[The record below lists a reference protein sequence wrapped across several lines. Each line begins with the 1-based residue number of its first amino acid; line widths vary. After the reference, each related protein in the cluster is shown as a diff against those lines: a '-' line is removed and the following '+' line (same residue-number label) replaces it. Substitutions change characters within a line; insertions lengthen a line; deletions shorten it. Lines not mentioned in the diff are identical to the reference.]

1 MQKNKNNLPQ
11 LIITI
16 NTLKNIDTLIKRLK
30 DSLKL
35 QKAFLSEID
44 NKFSSFLKKQKKDKN
59 EIAFI
64 DELMSVLPRIISEL
78 GIPFVYH
85 LMTQENIM
93 EKFINLFYDRYEK
106 KVSEIFEICLKIFNF
121 SLYYDYIN
129 KLKHYLI
136 EIGIIQNK
144 EETQN
149 NNSSMNHEEILF
161 ERISYLLNELN
172 QLKDIGIDKENILKL
187 ENDHSDIL
195 KEIKN
200 LPQKIEITPAKIEFY
215 KELIKPYSDY
225 LKTINTN
232 KNCNNITN
240 EKKLNNIGNENQEMK
255 SIINTPLDKRTS
267 FYQNEKIKEIQNN
280 VIEFKNFNLPLSQ
293 DNADE
298 IKRQL
303 CSFLNTE
310 GGRLYLGI
318 NEQNI
323 VKGIVLN
330 YKKRDNLRNTLV
342 NLTFEFYPK
351 CRLDKIFVYFIP
363 IKDSNTKN
371 FIPKKYVIK
380 IRVFPGDPEVLYS
393 MTNKGG
399 YRSTIRRKGKC
410 VDLNSTEIYNEII
423 HRDDCKNLE
432 DQCRIKENDLK
443 DPEPEVNQQDLEEN
457 DYDDV
462 PVFGNIKNI
471 VNEKGQKSQK
481 KKHGKQKGYN
491 KSFFKEDNIVVKVTN
506 IDENL
511 PLNDVNRFFN
521 GCRCSSQKFF
531 NGYGYIYFSSQKD
544 ANNCVVNCDGKK
556 LGNKKINLY
565 IVKNEE

>member
-1 MQKNKNNLPQ
+1 MLNQTSSKELPRNYIISPKRSLHRIHRASNKLRKSKFSSISGAFDNQIEKILKEIKENKGDADKNKLIFTESSFYIIKYILNKINMQKNKNNLPQ

-240 EKKLNNIGNENQEMK
+240 EKKLNIF
-255 SIINTPLDKRTS
+255 I
-267 FYQNEKIKEIQNN
+267 
-280 VIEFKNFNLPLSQ
+280 FNLL
-293 DNADE
+293 
-298 IKRQL
+298 L
-303 CSFLNTE
+303 
-310 GGRLYLGI
+310 
-318 NEQNI
+318 
-323 VKGIVLN
+323 
-330 YKKRDNLRNTLV
+330 
-342 NLTFEFYPK
+342 
-351 CRLDKIFVYFIP
+351 
-363 IKDSNTKN
+363 
-371 FIPKKYVIK
+371 
-380 IRVFPGDPEVLYS
+380 
-393 MTNKGG
+393 
-399 YRSTIRRKGKC
+399 STI
-410 VDLNSTEIYNEII
+410 L
-423 HRDDCKNLE
+423 
-432 DQCRIKENDLK
+432 
-443 DPEPEVNQQDLEEN
+443 
-457 DYDDV
+457 
-462 PVFGNIKNI
+462 
-471 VNEKGQKSQK
+471 QK
-481 KKHGKQKGYN
+481 
-491 KSFFKEDNIVVKVTN
+491 
-506 IDENL
+506 
-511 PLNDVNRFFN
+511 
-521 GCRCSSQKFF
+521 
-531 NGYGYIYFSSQKD
+531 
-544 ANNCVVNCDGKK
+544 
-556 LGNKKINLY
+556 
-565 IVKNEE
+565 